1 MASLKERQGRRR
13 IAIRLARAIRGA
25 ENSYILALRRAVGA
39 AHARYQ
45 AAALKIHASEKAGGL
60 TRQDA
65 EWNEEE
71 HPRDEK
77 GRFAGGVAGLA
88 RLPADHPFVENER
101 KAGRYS
107 DFIDVSSVFSKPPV
121 QALFG
126 TKQSDLKKVR
136 VVEIAVDKLEPTQ
149 DFIPAA
155 GLEAYMQ
162 PDAKDPTG
170 ATLQPPLVIRY
181 QGRYFLQDHTRT
193 AAQIVNG
200 ATRVKARLL
209 DLDVHNG
216 RASYSKPPADER
228 HDSLSFLDEDFDEID
243 EEVAAELAS
252 QVSAAYD
259 RMAARL
265 SAANK
270 VALIEQGVA
279 IDLRKDKHLA
289 LKMAAARDA
298 NIQLV
303 EKARR
308 EYAES
313 VREIFDD
320 PDVYGKTPK
329 ELTEL
334 LMERGD
340 VWKSRAS
347 LIARDQTLKLNSAI
361 TKERHQNAGITEYI
375 WSTSQDSRVRPE
387 HADLEGTQHSW
398 DVPPEPGHPGE
409 DFQCR
414 CCAIPIFP
422 VTDDGKEDQ
431 EEEGEED

>member
-39 AHARYQ
+39 AHAKYQ
-45 AAALKIHASEKAGGL
+45 AAALKVHVSEKAPGGL
-60 TRQDA
+60 TRQDVGW
-65 EWNEEE
+65 E
-71 HPRDEK
+71 
-77 GRFAGGVAGLA
+77 
-88 RLPADHPFVENER
+88 
-101 KAGRYS
+101 
-107 DFIDVSSVFSKPPV
+107 
-121 QALFG
+121 
-126 TKQSDLKKVR
+126 
-136 VVEIAVDKLEPTQ
+136 
-149 DFIPAA
+149 
-155 GLEAYMQ
+155 
-162 PDAKDPTG
+162 
-170 ATLQPPLVIRY
+170 QPPR
-181 QGRYFLQDHTRT
+181 Q
-193 AAQIVNG
+193 
-200 ATRVKARLL
+200 
-209 DLDVHNG
+209 
-216 RASYSKPPADER
+216 
-228 HDSLSFLDEDFDEID
+228 DSLSFLDEDFDEID

-270 VALIEQGVA
+270 AALIEQGVA